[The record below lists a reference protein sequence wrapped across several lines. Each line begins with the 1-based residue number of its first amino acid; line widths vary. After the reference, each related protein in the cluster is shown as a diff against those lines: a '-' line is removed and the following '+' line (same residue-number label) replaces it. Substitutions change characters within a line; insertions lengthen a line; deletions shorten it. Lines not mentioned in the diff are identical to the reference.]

1 LVCEVINPRKALKLE
16 EVASRHQI
24 DPVVFHNVSNRLRII
39 WPLLP

>member
-1 LVCEVINPRKALKLE
+1 MREVVNPAKYSKLE

-24 DPVVFHNVSNRLRII
+24 DPVVFKRIGGKLRRL